1 MLCQTETLNKGLE
14 HCGAGPGTKPL
25 CPRERPCRGGMGG
38 ARGRRGK
45 VETGGAKSLRAVQV
59 N

>member
-1 MLCQTETLNKGLE
+1 MLCRTETVNKGLE
-14 HCGAGPGTKPL
+14 QCGPGPGTKPL
-25 CPRERPCRGGMGG
+25 CPRERSRGGVGEE
-38 ARGRRGK
+38 GK

>member
-1 MLCQTETLNKGLE
+1 MLCQTETVNKGLE
-14 HCGAGPGTKPL
+14 HCGAGLGTKASL
-25 CPRERPCRGGMGG
+25 SQSKVLKGGVEGG
-38 ARGRRGK
+38 GK

>member
-1 MLCQTETLNKGLE
+1 MLCQTETVNKGLE
-14 HCGAGPGTKPL
+14 RCGAGPGTKASL
-25 CPRERPCRGGMGG
+25 SQRKVLRGGV
-38 ARGRRGK
+38 REEGK

>member
-1 MLCQTETLNKGLE
+1 MHCQTETVNKGLE
-14 HCGAGPGTKPL
+14 RCGAGQGTKASL
-25 CPRERPCRGGMGG
+25 SQRMVLMGG
-38 ARGRRGK
+38 EGGGK